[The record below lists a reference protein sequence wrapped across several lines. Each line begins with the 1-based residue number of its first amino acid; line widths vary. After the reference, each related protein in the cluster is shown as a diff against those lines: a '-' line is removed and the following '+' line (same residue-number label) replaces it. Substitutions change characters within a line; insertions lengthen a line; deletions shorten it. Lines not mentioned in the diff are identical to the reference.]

1 MAIGTN
7 FSILL
12 YFKFH
17 LLAKLLQ
24 RDGYTLKTQYR
35 NLAIFSFFFCHLWR
49 LKPTFLEYIA
59 FWRNFSRPWR
69 KWVWNWVL
77 LWLESPFLAT
87 HWKPNIETRRFFP
100 FFFSFFSLVAI
111 ETNFCRIFF
120 IFLISLFGEIS
131 PGKEPLPLLPTYG
144 PISRLSSLV

>member
-1 MAIGTN
+1 LFLFFLTYGDWDQLFFNLIFLKFSLSREISPAHGYITKTQYRNLAIFSKFLTYGDWN
-7 FSILL
+7 QLFSILL

-69 KWVWNWVL
+69 K
-77 LWLESPFLAT
+77 
-87 HWKPNIETRRFFP
+87 
-100 FFFSFFSLVAI
+100 
-111 ETNFCRIFF
+111 
-120 IFLISLFGEIS
+120 
-131 PGKEPLPLLPTYG
+131 
-144 PISRLSSLV
+144 